1 MPAILRKSLPNLF
14 ASVQDITPYATV
26 GVVVAGA
33 PPALDPVCSADRVV
47 VVVLFPF
54 DLMLEVRGVCEQA
67 HYQDVEQYR

>member
-33 PPALDPVCSADRVV
+33 PPALDPEYSADRVG

-54 DLMLEVRGVCEQA
+54 DLMLEV
-67 HYQDVEQYR
+67 